1 METMKRIVY
10 LFPIRKEKFM
20 FKATQKAIFIFFPK
34 KYKIL
39 LKESTRNIR
48 NKLML
53 HDNSSTT

>member
-20 FKATQKAIFIFFPK
+20 FKATQKAIFIFFPN

-39 LKESTRNIR
+39 LKELTRNIR